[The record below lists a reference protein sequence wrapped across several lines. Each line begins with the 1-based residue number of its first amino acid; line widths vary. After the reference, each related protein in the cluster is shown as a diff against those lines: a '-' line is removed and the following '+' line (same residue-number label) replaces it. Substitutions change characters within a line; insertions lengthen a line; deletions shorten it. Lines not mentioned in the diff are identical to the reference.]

1 MSDNRGNFSGRIGFI
16 LAAAG
21 SAVGLGNIWKFPY
34 LAGQNGGAIFLLVY
48 LACVFLLCYPVM
60 VGEIAIGR
68 AANSDANGSY
78 TKLGGKRWGALGT
91 FGILAGI
98 FILSFYN
105 VVAGWAFGYF
115 LHISFGDLLN
125 ETDFGGFF
133 GAFVNDIMDVSSTKG
148 FASSNL
154 IFSAVF
160 MALTAIIVSQGVQ
173 KGIEA
178 ANKIMMPALYVILIG
193 IIIYSLTLPN
203 AMSGVKFYL
212 IPDFSEFRIQTVF
225 DGLKQAFFSLSLG
238 MGCLITY
245 GSYLKKTDNI
255 SKSAAIISIADT
267 SVAFLAGL
275 MVFPLVHF
283 LQWKLQVDNVATA
296 GPPLIFIVLPQ
307 IFSEMGPLL
316 GRIVGG
322 SFFLLVCF
330 AALTSTISLLEVPVA
345 YFVDSKKMPRK
356 TMVWVLAG
364 VVFVLG
370 LPSMVSQ
377 GMVPLLNKLPFYP
390 FIGENKQDWLTF
402 VADMCDISLVIG
414 GCLMSIFISRRWK
427 IENMHAEIELSD
439 VGYSTSFLKKYL
451 TFTITYIAPTLLG
464 VLSVLVILEKFFGL
478 SNLI

>member
-34 LAGQNGGAIFLLVY
+34 LAGQNGGAVFLVVY

-68 AANSDANGSY
+68 AAKSDANGSY

-115 LHISFGDLLN
+115 LHTSFGDLLN

-133 GAFVNDIMDVSSTKG
+133 GAFVNDIIDVSTAKG

-154 IFSAVF
+154 IFSLIF
-160 MALTAIIVSQGVQ
+160 MVLTAVIVSQGVQ

-212 IPDFSEFRIQTVF
+212 VPDFGELRIQTVF

-255 SKSAAIISIADT
+255 TKSAAIISFADT

-307 IFSEMGPLL
+307 IFSEMGPFL
-316 GRIVGG
+316 GRVVGG
-322 SFFLLVCF
+322 AFFLLVCF

-345 YFVDSKKMPRK
+345 YFVDSRKMPRK

-364 VVFVLG
+364 VIFVLG
-370 LPSMVSQ
+370 IPSMISQ

-427 IENMHAEIELSD
+427 IKNMHAEIELSD